1 MLRKASANVPC
12 LPRDPS
18 FLKIDDFNPRQFLS
32 PHCDT
37 DNPPAK
43 KIASRVSK
51 HLGLCAISDLE
62 VGFNSGCLRS
72 QAIPEDC
79 SGEES
84 EDDNDEEE
92 GKDDDDEDDEKGSGQ
107 GSYLSTLLPGSW
119 Q

>member
-1 MLRKASANVPC
+1 MYHAFPKIH
-12 LPRDPS
+12 PS
-18 FLKIDDFNPRQFLS
+18 FLKIHYFNPRRFLS

-43 KIASRVSK
+43 KIAASVSK
-51 HLGLCAISDLE
+51 HLGLYAISDLE
-62 VGFNSGCLRS
+62 EGFNSGCLCS
-72 QAIPEDC
+72 QAISEDC

-92 GKDDDDEDDEKGSGQ
+92 GNDDEDEDEDDDNGSGQ
-107 GSYLSTLLPGSW
+107 GSYRSTLLPRSW